1 MLVGNSETM
10 KITKTVGGIWKKN
23 DRWFMSLDGK
33 PYNIYENKFKA
44 KKEHPD
50 FNVTITEEVKE

>member
-1 MLVGNSETM
+1 M